1 MKNKVKPIILVMC
14 TNIGDFTV
22 MRKILILSSALL
34 LSVNLTSFGACS
46 ISNFGICQAEINRQ
60 ELGNSSLK
68 DRMIPNRMNNIRQP
82 NTLME
87 NRGMQGQ
94 TQTPENINRELFQ
107 QEATQPYNSNCQ
119 FGNCINR
126 TNSGINNGF

>member
-1 MKNKVKPIILVMC
+1 MK
-14 TNIGDFTV
+14 
-22 MRKILILSSALL
+22 KILLLSALL
-34 LSVNLTSFGACS
+34 VFCINLTSFGACS
-46 ISNFGICQAEINRQ
+46 ISDLGICQAEINRQ
-60 ELGNSSLK
+60 EFGNTSLK
-68 DRMIPNRMNNIRQP
+68 DRMIPNRMDNIRQP

-87 NRGMQGQ
+87 NRSMQGQ
-94 TQTPENINRELFQ
+94 QQTPEHINRELIQ